1 MGTDSKSDLIV
12 EASTRVFP
20 CLGYH
25 NATVEDIL
33 QEANVAR
40 STFYVYFSNKRELF
54 ISVVTTIMQTV
65 LGTIEAGVDS
75 IMERF
80 GGPAGDRPSDSEL
93 IDALVDLMS
102 EVFQFIDTNRGMTRM
117 FFNDLVGIDEEMTNI
132 FHEFQ
137 DRFTGDFER
146 LMRFGVG
153 IDFLRD
159 VNQRRAAEFIVGGLI
174 HTARN
179 ISAGIAEY
187 NVQETS
193 KEIVDMQ
200 LNGLLLQPAR

>member
-20 CLGYH
+20 RLGYH

-40 STFYVYFSNKRELF
+40 STFYVHFSNKRELF

-80 GGPAGDRPSDSEL
+80 GAPEGDRPSDAEL

-193 KEIVDMQ
+193 REIVDMQ

>member
-20 CLGYH
+20 RLGYH